1 MKEMNWDT
9 KLHIRTS
16 GRDDSRADN
25 DHHPYE
31 PTPYKVLERLTESEY
46 ISADNIVIDYGC
58 GKGRVGFYLH
68 HMIGCKTI
76 GLEYDENICQQALY
90 NLDCYGKKEGISF
103 LWENAAEYQIEDA
116 DCFYFFNPFSVEILH
131 SVLARILDSYY
142 EKPRE
147 MKLFFYY
154 PDDEYVAYLMSQD
167 ALMFVDEINCQDL
180 YNEKDERERILIFE
194 ITGYYD

>member
-76 GLEYDENICQQALY
+76 GLEYDEKICQQALY

-180 YNEKDERERILIFE
+180 YNEKDEREKILILE
-194 ITGYYD
+194 IT

>member
-76 GLEYDENICQQALY
+76 GLEYDEKICQQALY

-180 YNEKDERERILIFE
+180 YNEKDEREKILIFE

>member
-76 GLEYDENICQQALY
+76 GLEYDEKICQQALY

-103 LWENAAEYQIEDA
+103 LWENAAEHQIEDA

-180 YNEKDERERILIFE
+180 YNENDKREKILIFE

>member
-1 MKEMNWDT
+1 MKKMNWDT

-76 GLEYDENICQQALY
+76 GLEYDEKICQQALY

-180 YNEKDERERILIFE
+180 YNEKDEREKILILE
-194 ITGYYD
+194 IT

>member
-76 GLEYDENICQQALY
+76 GLEYDEKICQQALY

-131 SVLARILDSYY
+131 SVLDRILDSYY

-180 YNEKDERERILIFE
+180 YNEKDEREKILILE
-194 ITGYYD
+194 IT

>member
-76 GLEYDENICQQALY
+76 GLEYDEKICQQALY

-131 SVLARILDSYY
+131 SVMARILDSYY

-180 YNEKDERERILIFE
+180 YNEKDEREKILILE
-194 ITGYYD
+194 IT

>member
-31 PTPYKVLERLTESEY
+31 PTPYKVLERLTESKY

-76 GLEYDENICQQALY
+76 GLEYDEKICQQALY

-131 SVLARILDSYY
+131 SVMARILDSYY

-180 YNEKDERERILIFE
+180 YNEKDEREKILILE
-194 ITGYYD
+194 IT

>member
-180 YNEKDERERILIFE
+180 YNEKDEREKILIFE

>member
-76 GLEYDENICQQALY
+76 GLEYDEKICQQALY

-194 ITGYYD
+194 IT

>member
-9 KLHIRTS
+9 KLHIRTN

-31 PTPYKVLERLTESEY
+31 PTPYKVLERLTESKY

-76 GLEYDENICQQALY
+76 GIEYDENICQQALY

-131 SVLARILDSYY
+131 SVLAKILDSYY

-180 YNEKDERERILIFE
+180 YNEKDEREKILIFE
-194 ITGYYD
+194 IT

>member
-76 GLEYDENICQQALY
+76 GLEYDEKICQQALY
-90 NLDCYGKKEGISF
+90 NLDCYGKKEGIFF

-180 YNEKDERERILIFE
+180 YNEKDEREKILILE
-194 ITGYYD
+194 IT

>member
-1 MKEMNWDT
+1 
-9 KLHIRTS
+9 
-16 GRDDSRADN
+16 
-25 DHHPYE
+25 
-31 PTPYKVLERLTESEY
+31 
-46 ISADNIVIDYGC
+46 
-58 GKGRVGFYLH
+58 
-68 HMIGCKTI
+68 MIGCKTI
-76 GLEYDENICQQALY
+76 GLEYDEKICQQALY

-180 YNEKDERERILIFE
+180 YNEKDEREKILILE
-194 ITGYYD
+194 IT